1 MKKISKFSIV
11 LLLILC
17 SACAG
22 CVIGTDEKQL
32 DENVIIENAIIGNG
46 FGFYHN
52 NTTNSY
58 YEHQGIDFLADVGT
72 EVFAYDDGTVID
84 VNTSNV
90 LDGPFIVI
98 SHANGVQTTYRFVN
112 STVVVGDDV
121 KKGKVVATVA
131 EGSGNEY
138 KTGPHLHF
146 EISVNGTN
154 IDPNRL
160 LKKSS
165 DVLVQNGI
173 RSTGFEF
180 YYNSTVNSYYNHQ
193 GIDFLAEAGAFVY
206 AYNNGIVEEVGNDAI
221 NGGYI
226 ILSHADGL
234 KSVYKFVVPGEIN
247 VGDVVVEGEI
257 IAVVSEPVGNE
268 YKIGAHMHFE
278 ILLNSE
284 YVDPA
289 PYLEKKTS

>member
-1 MKKISKFSIV
+1 MKKFSIV
-11 LLLILC
+11 SIMLLVIFC
-17 SACAG
+17 SACTG
-22 CVIGTDEKQL
+22 FPIGTDEKQL
-32 DENVIIENAIIGNG
+32 DEIQIIKNAVTGNG
-46 FGFYHN
+46 FGVYYN
-52 NTTNSY
+52 NTINSY
-58 YEHQGIDFLADVGT
+58 YEHQGIDLLADVGT
-72 EVFAYDDGTVID
+72 KVFAYDNGIVTN

-98 SHANGVQTTYRFVN
+98 LHENDVQTTYRFVN
-112 STVVVGDDV
+112 STVVIGDV
-121 KKGKVVATVA
+121 VTKGELIATVA
-131 EGSGNEY
+131 EASGNEY

-146 EISVNGTN
+146 EILVSGTN

-165 DVLVQNGI
+165 DVLVQNAI

-180 YYNSTVNSYYNHQ
+180 YYNSTLNCYYNHQ
-193 GIDFLAEAGAFVY
+193 GIDFLAESGAFVY
-206 AYNNGIVEEVGNDAI
+206 AYNNGIVEEIGNDVM

-234 KSVYKFVVPGEIN
+234 KSVYKFVVPVEIN

-257 IAVVSEPVGNE
+257 IAVVSEPEGDE
-268 YKIGAHMHFE
+268 YKLGAHMHFE

-284 YVDPA
+284 HVDPA
-289 PYLEKKTS
+289 PYLGKKTG